1 MGEAESLALWAVLF
15 RDVGVAV
22 LPIFFVCAY
31 QYLSDL

>member
-22 LPIFFVCAY
+22 LPTHITTLRFGLHVI
-31 QYLSDL
+31 